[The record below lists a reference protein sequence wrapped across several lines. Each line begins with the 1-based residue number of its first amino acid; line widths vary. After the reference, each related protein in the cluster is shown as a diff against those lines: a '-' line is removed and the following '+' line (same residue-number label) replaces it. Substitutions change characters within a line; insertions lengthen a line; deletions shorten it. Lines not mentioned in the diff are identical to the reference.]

1 MQNQEKLK
9 ILKSLKHPIL
19 FLIIIWIIKIIES
32 YFRINFGEFGIKPRT
47 IDGLPGILLYPFIHG
62 DWKHLINNSISYFI
76 LSFSLYYFYDKI
88 ASKIWFWIYVL
99 SGIWLWCLGR
109 PNYHIGASGII
120 YGLAAFLFFSGI
132 FRKNKSLSIISLLV
146 VFVYGSMVWGV
157 LPIDYTISFEGH
169 FTGAISG
176 LILSFFYKNEGP
188 ENDNYELPDEDY
200 PIEFWKVEE
209 NNQDIPVKN
218 SENE

>member
-1 MQNQEKLK
+1 LQNQEKTK
-9 ILKSLKHPIL
+9 IFKSLKHPFIL
-19 FLIIIWIIKIIES
+19 LTIFWLVKIIES
-32 YFRINFGEFGIKPRT
+32 YFGINFGEYGIKPRT
-47 IDGLPGILLYPFIHG
+47 IDGLQGIILYPFIHG
-62 DWKHLINNSISYFI
+62 DWSHLINNSISYFI

-88 ASKIWFWIYVL
+88 ATKIWFWIYIL

-120 YGLAAFLFFSGI
+120 YGLASFLFFSGI

-146 VFVYGSMVWGV
+146 VFIYGSMVWGV

-169 FTGAISG
+169 FTGALSG

-188 ENDNYELPDEDY
+188 ENDNFELPDEDY
-200 PIEFWKVEE
+200 PIEFWKIED
-209 NNQDIPVKN
+209 NNNNIPPKN
-218 SENE
+218 NESD